1 MFLLLYARVAG
12 TLRNCCEQ
20 VSRSRIAPPPIR
32 PGQHLGPTSCTLR
45 EATVALPSTTETTV
59 TTTAEPTS
67 TEAAVAAAPRPF
79 LKWAGGKGQLLGA
92 LLARLPAHPIETYY
106 EPFLG
111 GGAMFFALAAHPEFA
126 PRHAVLNDSSRELM
140 TTFEVV
146 RDDLG
151 ALIGRLEDLAGR
163 YLPAGDPERQE
174 IYYAMREQQPEEPL
188 ERAARFIFLN
198 KTCFNGLYRVNRS
211 GRFNVPHGRYRK
223 PRILD
228 EPTLRAASAALV
240 GVDLRQID
248 FTEASAEA
256 GVGDLV
262 YADPPFH
269 PLSRTSSF
277 TSYTED
283 DFGEGDQRRLK
294 WHIDALTEA
303 GASVMLSDSPHPY
316 IRGLYDGAHDGDSA
330 RYHLDTLPARR
341 MINSRGDRRG
351 VIDELLVTNYESHEA
366 PSTDGPSNNGTSAS
380 AR

>member
-1 MFLLLYARVAG
+1 M
-12 TLRNCCEQ
+12 
-20 VSRSRIAPPPIR
+20 
-32 PGQHLGPTSCTLR
+32 
-45 EATVALPSTTETTV
+45 STD
-59 TTTAEPTS
+59 
-67 TEAAVAAAPRPF
+67 AAVASAPRPF

-111 GGAMFFALAAHPEFA
+111 GGAFFFALIAHPEFA
-126 PRHAVLNDSSRELM
+126 PRRAVLNDSSRDLM

-146 RDDLG
+146 RDDLET
-151 ALIGRLEDLAGR
+151 LIGRLDELAGR
-163 YLPAGDPERQE
+163 YLSADDPKRQE
-174 IYYAMREQQPEEPL
+174 IYYAMRDQQPEEPMEL
-188 ERAARFIFLN
+188 AARFIFLN

-228 EPTLRAASAALV
+228 EPTLRAASVALA
-240 GVDLRQID
+240 GVELRQTD
-248 FTEASAEA
+248 FTEASAQA
-256 GVGDLV
+256 GAGDLV
-262 YADPPFH
+262 YVDPPFH

-283 DFGEGDQRRLK
+283 DFDEADQRRLM

-316 IRGLYDGAHDGDSA
+316 IRGLYDGAHEGDRA
-330 RYHLDTLPARR
+330 RYYFDALPARR

-351 VIDELLVTNYESHEA
+351 VIDELLVTNYEPPA
-366 PSTDGPSNNGTSAS
+366 GPSSNGAS
-380 AR
+380 ADAD